1 MAFCTN
7 CGHQLA
13 DGAKFCSE
21 CGARVATISQET
33 RRSVFDGTVH
43 KCPSCGEVINSF
55 EAFCPSC
62 HLELRGSAH
71 SGAVSTLSQ
80 KLEHINSYEERS
92 QLIKTFYV
100 PNTKEELTEFII
112 LASSNLEVGDG
123 CDDAWVTKLEQVYQ
137 KAKLSFNGGF
147 ELTYIEDQYNTA
159 LQKYKARMGKNRR
172 NENLKKVA
180 TFIQTMIVGLFRM
193 IWLIISS
200 IFIGIAKGVGYV
212 FTSIWKSKASKASI
226 LFITGLIMV
235 LGSLLGTV
243 FFAGSVIVVPFL
255 FFGMIGLVPFL
266 IGIIMLCL
274 SDRKNKK

>member
-100 PNTKEELTEFII
+100 PNTKEELTAMITNVENMYTEDRKS
-112 LASSNLEVGDG
+112 LG
-123 CDDAWVTKLEQVYQ
+123 Q
-137 KAKLSFNGGF
+137 KAKM
-147 ELTYIEDQYNTA
+147 
-159 LQKYKARMGKNRR
+159 RMKEYYSWKNIVSEYERVI
-172 NENLKKVA
+172 KK
-180 TFIQTMIVGLFRM
+180 
-193 IWLIISS
+193 
-200 IFIGIAKGVGYV
+200 
-212 FTSIWKSKASKASI
+212 
-226 LFITGLIMV
+226 
-235 LGSLLGTV
+235 
-243 FFAGSVIVVPFL
+243 
-255 FFGMIGLVPFL
+255 LV
-266 IGIIMLCL
+266 
-274 SDRKNKK
+274 KK